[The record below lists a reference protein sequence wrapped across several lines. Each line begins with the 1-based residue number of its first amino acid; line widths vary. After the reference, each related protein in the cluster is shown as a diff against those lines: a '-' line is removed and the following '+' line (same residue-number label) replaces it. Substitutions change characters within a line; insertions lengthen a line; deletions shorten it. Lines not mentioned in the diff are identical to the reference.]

1 MKLHEKIKLI
11 LEHAGWNLSAL
22 HRKIQDLFE
31 DHPIAYLT
39 LYRTVNGLTHV
50 RESTLFQIASALGL
64 SPEDIR
70 KDTDDEA
77 KFIRY
82 GYNKKAYLEIESG
95 DLIFLTARLVL
106 LAGAKT
112 ETEQDPAEK
121 GDFVK
126 WLYGLQGET
135 TCVVVTPSG
144 LEKHTMGKNESFAFK
159 STNPHYFENNA
170 KKKAV
175 CLVIQNPKYI

>member
-11 LEHAGWNLSAL
+11 IEKEGWNLSAL
-22 HRKIQDLFE
+22 HRKIVELFE

-39 LYRTVNGLTHV
+39 LYRTVNGQTHV
-50 RESTLFQIASALGL
+50 RESTLFQIASALGM

-70 KDTDDEA
+70 KDTDEEA

-82 GYNKKAYLEIESG
+82 GYNKKAYLEIETGSL
-95 DLIFLTARLVL
+95 DFLTARLVL

-112 ETEQDPAEK
+112 ETEQDPVEK
-121 GDFVK
+121 GNFVK

-135 TCVVVTPSG
+135 TCVVTTENG
-144 LEKHTMGKNESFAFK
+144 AEKHIVGKNESFAFK
-159 STNPHYFENNA
+159 STNPHYFENNTG
-170 KKKAV
+170 KKAA
-175 CLVIQNPKYI
+175 CLLVQNPKYI